1 MMEEKHMTELIS
13 AALKIRDAARGMVG
27 QLKKQNDSLAIENLK
42 LKFDIKL
49 LEMRLQEAQ
58 KQIQTLDAERQDLQ
72 AVNAV
77 MERIVKK
84 MTKKA

>member
-1 MMEEKHMTELIS
+1 MMEEKHMTELVS
-13 AALKIRDAARGMVG
+13 AALKIRDVARGMVG
-27 QLKKQNDSLAIENLK
+27 QLKKQNDSLTIENLK

-49 LEMRLQEAQ
+49 LEIRLQDAQ

-72 AVNAV
+72 AVNDV

>member
-1 MMEEKHMTELIS
+1 MMEERHMTELVS
-13 AALKIRDAARGMVG
+13 AALKIRDTARGMVG
-27 QLKKQNDSLAIENLK
+27 QLKKQNDSLALENLK

-49 LEMRLQEAQ
+49 LEMRLQETQ
-58 KQIQTLDAERQDLQ
+58 KQNQKLENDCQDLQ

>member
-1 MMEEKHMTELIS
+1 MMEERHMTEMVS
-13 AALKIRDAARGMVG
+13 AALKIRDVARGMVG
-27 QLKKQNDSLAIENLK
+27 QFQKQNDSLTIENLK

-49 LEMRLQEAQ
+49 LEIRLQEAQ

-72 AVNAV
+72 AVNDM

>member
-1 MMEEKHMTELIS
+1 MMEEKHMTELVS
-13 AALKIRDAARGMVG
+13 AALKIRDVARGMVG
-27 QLKKQNDSLAIENLK
+27 QLKKQTDSLSLENLK

-49 LEMRLQEAQ
+49 LEIRLQEAQ

-72 AVNAV
+72 AVNGV

>member
-1 MMEEKHMTELIS
+1 MMEERHMTELVS
-13 AALKIRDAARGMVG
+13 AALKIRDTARGMVG
-27 QLKKQNDSLAIENLK
+27 QLKKQNDSLALENLK
-42 LKFDIKL
+42 LKFDLKL
-49 LEMRLQEAQ
+49 LEMRLQEIQ
-58 KQIQTLDAERQDLQ
+58 KQNQKLENDCQDLQ

>member
-1 MMEEKHMTELIS
+1 
-13 AALKIRDAARGMVG
+13 MVG
-27 QLKKQNDSLAIENLK
+27 QLKKQNDSLGLENLQ

-49 LEMRLQEAQ
+49 LEIRLQEAQ

-72 AVNAV
+72 AVNDM

>member
-1 MMEEKHMTELIS
+1 MMEERHMTELVS
-13 AALKIRDAARGMVG
+13 AALKIRDTARGMVG
-27 QLKKQNDSLAIENLK
+27 QLKKQNDSLSLENLK

-49 LEMRLQEAQ
+49 LEIRLQEMQ
-58 KQIQTLDAERQDLQ
+58 KQNQKLENDCQDLQ
-72 AVNAV
+72 SVNAV

>member
-1 MMEEKHMTELIS
+1 MMEERHMTELIS
-13 AALKIRDAARGMVG
+13 AALKIRDTARGMVG
-27 QLKKQNDSLAIENLK
+27 QFKKQNDSLTIENLK

-49 LEMRLQEAQ
+49 LEIRLQEAQ

-72 AVNAV
+72 AVNSV

-84 MTKKA
+84 MTKKS